1 MTRLLGL
8 KECANLVKNKSR
20 SNDINSHLAISHFKH
35 SSKDQKIV
43 SDKEISPLFSLFCS
57 TTEFC
62 RAKHALC
69 CNLFGRVKKRA
80 PLS

>member
-8 KECANLVKNKSR
+8 KESANLGKNKSR
-20 SNDINSHLAISHFKH
+20 SNDVNSHHAISHFKH
-35 SSKDQKIV
+35 SSKERKRV
-43 SDKEISPLFSLFCS
+43 SDKEISPLFSLFYS

-62 RAKHALC
+62 RTKHALC